1 MDKFVSASL
10 LGGALI
16 FSVLSAQAQDAPA
29 LAAAIEVCARDAG
42 SNLALFSETAP
53 VAQPVGNA
61 ADFARI
67 DMPAQIGDFQ
77 TLAEETLGL
86 REQAI
91 EFLTDLKAAEARGEP
106 LSGAQL
112 RQLNAGAAVLLEQRR
127 SLRALAVRYECW
139 LNVPTP
145 ADPAM
150 ARAQATGITMSLA
163 AALLLYDNYLT
174 AVGLYRAMPS
184 LRQHLSSN
192 DAISL
197 SQMTEISVDFASAA
211 NRSRVRRGLIWYEKR
226 GRPLLADSAHADE
239 RYVAALVDQSL
250 SYNMIRRIRPVD
262 YAGNLAGFFGVLSVD
277 TLNHLKTEGVN
288 FFSMVFG
295 NAIGLV
301 ELRRGKLDGQADVLA
316 RVGGALRAGD
326 ILLEK
331 TPFRLTDTFIPGHW
345 GHAAIWIG
353 NESELRELGIW
364 DDPAVQPYQAKIRD
378 GRGVV
383 EALRSGVKMNTLA
396 HFVNVDDLA
405 VLRPRAAS
413 LAARREVVL
422 QTLRLVGKSYDFNF
436 DVESTD
442 RIVCSELVYH
452 AYGNIRWPTER
463 RLGRATIS
471 PDNVAVLA
479 TGDGPFTVT
488 ALYHD
493 GREIGEEPG
502 RYLESLVQREVVRL
516 AHGE

>member
-1 MDKFVSASL
+1 MAAGL
-10 LGGALI
+10 LGGALV
-16 FSVLSAQAQDAPA
+16 FSALPAWAGDAPA
-29 LAAAIEVCARDAG
+29 PVAAIEVCAGDAAG
-42 SNLALFSETAP
+42 DSAIFSETGHASR
-53 VAQPVGNA
+53 PVGDA
-61 ADFARI
+61 ADFARV
-67 DMPAQIGDFQ
+67 DMPAQVGHFQ

-91 EFLTDLKAAEARGEP
+91 EFLTDLQAAEARNEP

-127 SLRALAVRYECW
+127 ALLALTSRYECW
-139 LNVPTP
+139 LTVPPP
-145 ADPAM
+145 ADPAL
-150 ARAQATGITMSLA
+150 ARVQATGITMSLA

-174 AVGLYRAMPS
+174 AVGLYRAMPA

-197 SQMTEISVDFASAA
+197 AEMTDISAAFASAA
-211 NRSRVRRGLIWYEKR
+211 NRLRVRRGLIWYEKH
-226 GRPLLADSAHADE
+226 GRPLLADSANADE

-250 SYNMIRRIRPVD
+250 SYNMIRRIHPVD
-262 YAGNLAGFFGVLSVD
+262 YAGNLMGFFGVLSVD
-277 TLNHLKTEGVN
+277 TLNQLKTEGVN
-288 FFSMVFG
+288 FLSMAFG

-301 ELRRGKLDGQADVLA
+301 ETRRGKLDGQAEVLA

-353 NESELRELGIW
+353 NEPELRELGIW
-364 DDPAVQPYQAKIRD
+364 DDPAVQPYQARIRD

-396 HFVNVDDLA
+396 HFINVDDLA
-405 VLRPRAAS
+405 VLRSRVAS
-413 LAARREVVL
+413 PAERREVVV
-422 QTLRLVGKSYDFNF
+422 QALRLVGKPYDFNF

-463 RLGRATIS
+463 HLGRATIS

-493 GREIGEEPG
+493 GREIGEEPE